1 MTSSSITWSDIDLAD
16 PAFRSDPYPVY
27 AALRESAP
35 VVPLPGNAIWV
46 VSGYEEVRTLLR
58 DPLTNAHTVTEPPTG
73 PENGHGFLNR
83 RMEVVRL
90 FALFMHHR
98 SAADHQRLR
107 RLALPS
113 FSPSRMASRRAQIQE
128 LTDDAIERGL
138 TRGRLDVIEDLG
150 LPIAVTSIMD
160 LLGIPEPRRPAFGEW
175 ARELVYEVDV
185 GPGQVARERSILAM
199 AAMTPA
205 LRELLAEWRR
215 HPPAEDNLLWTME
228 RARQSGTLTEDEVVS
243 QAALLIFSGYAT
255 SQHLIG
261 NGVLAL
267 MRHPDQW
274 ELLASRPEL
283 IETAVEEFVR
293 FDSPTTVLRRW
304 ASDDIEIAG
313 QTIPRDAELLLVLGA
328 ANRDPAVFA
337 DPDRLDITRSP
348 NPHLGFGHDAHYC
361 LGAALG
367 RLNAQ
372 VAIGSLTGR
381 VRLPRLESEDLEWTD
396 TLVIRGLESLPIL
409 LEAR

>member
-1 MTSSSITWSDIDLAD
+1 VTSSSITWGDLDVAD
-16 PAFRSDPYPVY
+16 SAFRADPYPFY
-27 AALRESAP
+27 AALRERAP
-35 VVPLPGNAIWV
+35 VVPLPGTAIRV
-46 VSGYEEVRTLLR
+46 VSGYDEVRTLLR
-58 DPLTNAHTVTEPPTG
+58 DPRTNAHTLVEPASG
-73 PENGHGFLNR
+73 PESGHGFLNR
-83 RMEVVRL
+83 RMEIIRL
-90 FALFMHHR
+90 FSLFMHHR

-215 HPPAEDNLLWTME
+215 HPPADDNLLWTME

-328 ANRDPAVFA
+328 ANRDSAVFA